1 MMYVRLR
8 HNSSILL
15 KESESLMNRNQRTAP
30 RTSFH
35 MEGFYPGI
43 IDACITELR
52 SVLSYLEKVAR
63 FVSDE
68 QKNFRDRLETK
79 TKENEIGEGKMN
91 FFYDAHYEDIQEL
104 HAFFPT
110 ALRSSVLTF
119 AFSLFESRLVEACKF
134 LDKHSLARSCCWADT
149 KDRGLKKVARFLR
162 KNFSIHPEDHD
173 KWNLILQFLLVR
185 NCFVHANGDIELM
198 KNSAKNDLKKALPM
212 LSQFGVYLSD
222 IDKIIIEESTV
233 SFAVQ
238 AMEEWAKS
246 FWITCR
252 ENAVLGPQF
261 WP

>member
-1 MMYVRLR
+1 
-8 HNSSILL
+8 
-15 KESESLMNRNQRTAP
+15 MNQNQRTTRRA
-30 RTSFH
+30 SFH
-35 MEGFYPGI
+35 MVGFYPRI

-52 SVLSYLEKVAR
+52 SVLSYLERVAS

-68 QKNFRDRLETK
+68 QKNYRDRLETEIQ
-79 TKENEIGEGKMN
+79 ENEMGEEEAD
-91 FFYDAHYEDIQEL
+91 FFYDTHYEDIQEL

-134 LDKHSLARSCCWADT
+134 LDKHPLARSRSWADT
-149 KDRGLKKVARFLR
+149 EDRGLKKVAKFLR

-173 KWNLILQFLLVR
+173 KWNSILQFHLVR

-198 KNSAKNDLKKALPM
+198 KNSAQNDLRKALPI

-222 IDKIIIEESTV
+222 LDKISIEESAV

-238 AMEEWAKS
+238 AMEKWTKA
-246 FWITCR
+246 FWIACR
-252 ENAVLGPQF
+252 ENAVIGPQF